1 MCATVSLLMSLG
13 FWKRSVFIEII
24 EKTVN
29 LKQEV
34 DITEASIYVLFF
46 VSNAFSHLIA
56 DFR

>member
-34 DITEASIYVLFF
+34 DITEASIYVLLYVLLFAHF
-46 VSNAFSHLIA
+46 
-56 DFR
+56 